1 MSSRAPDSPASAGT
15 DMFERAST
23 IIRDGSKLDYAYV
36 PRNLVHREEQMAR
49 METLLRPFAEQGR
62 QCTAFLT
69 GSVGTGKTVT
79 ASRFC
84 AELSD
89 YMAKAGRPIDVIFIN
104 CRNSSEVGALLQIV
118 RHFDPGFPTRGFSAD
133 DISRAMTTHL
143 ANNRRSLVVVLDE
156 VDVLLKKGTTDMV
169 YQLTRGVGERSA
181 PVSVIMISQEPID
194 NLLDEASLS
203 TFRRS
208 NTVRFNRYSQPE
220 LREIV
225 AARAEEALYPGRISD
240 DALDLIAEQASEY
253 GDARMAIELLDR
265 SANIAEED
273 VDGEV
278 TVEHVRAAKAMIYSS
293 VTETKL
299 RSLDVNRMAVL
310 LAIARAMKQNL
321 SIPAATAEKTYAVV
335 CEEYGI
341 QARKH
346 TQYWTYLQDL
356 DRMGLVKVAV
366 QNDSG
371 GRSGVV
377 SLPDIPS
384 KVLAAKLETVIEG
397 TLGGGSS

>member
-384 KVLAAKLETVIEG
+384 KVLVAKLETVIEG